1 MSGHKGLTASTAS
14 IYASVGSVRLTAA
27 SDPEP
32 TFGTATVSDTVL
44 LEDQAMPPVT
54 LPIANGGN
62 GRLDYTITPALPAG
76 LTFNPLARAISGEP
90 TASSTATTY
99 TYTVTDSD
107 ASNYDSVSITFRIEV
122 VDTEISVTGLR
133 SPVYEGE
140 SIAFTVTVSDV
151 PSIGSYDLEV
161 TAYGTANTASSST
174 NSDIGF
180 NSSCSDVEE
189 SDDVTSGAATQSES
203 RTLHVCDSEYNGGIV
218 TITVV
223 DANDNIVTGDWFSLE
238 ARPITLAG
246 RAGRG

>member
-1 MSGHKGLTASTAS
+1 M
-14 IYASVGSVRLTAA
+14 
-27 SDPEP
+27 
-32 TFGTATVSDTVL
+32 
-44 LEDQAMPPVT
+44 
-54 LPIANGGN
+54 
-62 GRLDYTITPALPAG
+62 
-76 LTFNPLARAISGEP
+76 
-90 TASSTATTY
+90 
-99 TYTVTDSD
+99 
-107 ASNYDSVSITFRIEV
+107 
-122 VDTEISVTGLR
+122 DTEISVTGLR

-161 TAYGTANTASSST
+161 TAYGAANTASSST

-203 RTLHVCDSEYNGGIV
+203 RTLHVCDSDYNGGIV